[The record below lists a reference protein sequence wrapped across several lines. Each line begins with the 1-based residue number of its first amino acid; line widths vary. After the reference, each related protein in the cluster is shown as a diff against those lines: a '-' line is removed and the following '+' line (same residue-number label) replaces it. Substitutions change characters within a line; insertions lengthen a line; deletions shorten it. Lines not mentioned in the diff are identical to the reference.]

1 MSNQEIIITIVTII
15 LTLLSSLL
23 GFFLSKN
30 EKAKKYYEIYLKV
43 EKKIKELV
51 IIAENNYT
59 EGSKKKKYVVASIT
73 TFLRENNIELDLK
86 VIDDMIESLIDLT
99 KKIN

>member
-1 MSNQEIIITIVTII
+1 MSNQEIIITVVTII

-30 EKAKKYYEIYLKV
+30 EKTKKYYEIYLKV

-51 IIAENNYT
+51 VNA
-59 EGSKKKKYVVASIT
+59 
-73 TFLRENNIELDLK
+73 
-86 VIDDMIESLIDLT
+86 
-99 KKIN
+99 